1 MKKILAFEAYVTISI
16 INQFFERDDFLTAKI
31 RNLPAGWHKAF
42 YTLWLGC
49 FITGMGYSMTMP
61 FISLFI
67 SDLGN
72 YSKLQINLY
81 SGLAFAMTFIAQAI
95 VSPYWG
101 NLADRKGRKLMCMRA
116 SGVMALTITLTGF
129 APNAIYIVIMRFIQG
144 AFSGYINNAT
154 ALMASETPYERSG
167 WVMSQMMTAGT
178 AGNLV
183 GPLLGGAL
191 SSFFGN
197 MFGGAWGYRIPFFI
211 TGVLMFIVFLG
222 TTFLVHEDFTPIS
235 REKMKPMGEI
245 MRSLP
250 SVKLIIVMF
259 ITTMLVQ
266 SSTMS
271 IDPIVSLYVKSMMP
285 HGSNVAFVA
294 GVVAATPGLGTLIAA
309 SRIGHKMD
317 EIGPLRVLRTG
328 LVVGLVLFIPMAL
341 TNNPWVLA
349 VLRFFLGIASAGM
362 LPAAQTVLTLN
373 TPQESFGRIFSYNQ
387 SFQAVGAVLGSL
399 LGSTISGFSNYATV
413 FWVTGFTLLL
423 NFILVLIFAWGISY
437 RDR

>member
-1 MKKILAFEAYVTISI
+1 MT
-16 INQFFERDDFLTAKI
+16 TAKSSAF
-31 RNLPAGWHKAF
+31 PAGWHKAF

-61 FISLFI
+61 FVSLFI

-101 NLADRKGRKLMCMRA
+101 SLADRKGRKLMCMRA

-129 APNAIYIVIMRFIQG
+129 APNALYIVVMRFIQG
-144 AFSGYINNAT
+144 SFSGYINNAT
-154 ALMASETPYERSG
+154 ALMASETPHQKSG

-197 MFGGAWGYRIPFFI
+197 LLGGAWGYRIPFFI

-245 MRSLP
+245 MKSLP

-259 ITTMLVQ
+259 I
-266 SSTMS
+266 STMS

-285 HGSNVAFVA
+285 NGKNVALVA

-309 SRIGHKMD
+309 SKIGHKMD
-317 EIGPLRVLRTG
+317 EVGPLRVLRIG
-328 LVVGLVLFIPMAL
+328 LIVGFILFIPMAL

-349 VLRFFLGIASAGM
+349 GLRFLLGIASAGM

-373 TPQESFGRIFSYNQ
+373 SLCESFGRIFSYNQ

-399 LGSTISGFSNYATV
+399 MGSMISGLSNYATV

>member
-1 MKKILAFEAYVTISI
+1 MKEQENEKF
-16 INQFFERDDFLTAKI
+16 
-31 RNLPAGWHKAF
+31 PAGWHKAF

-61 FISLFI
+61 FIALFI
-67 SDLGN
+67 ADLGN

-129 APNAIYIVIMRFIQG
+129 APNAIYIIVMRFIQG
-144 AFSGYINNAT
+144 SFSGYINNAT
-154 ALMASETPYERSG
+154 ALMAGETPHRRSG

-197 MFGGAWGYRIPFFI
+197 IFGGAWGYRIPFFI
-211 TGVLMFIVFLG
+211 TGFLMLLVFFA
-222 TTFLVHEDFTPIS
+222 TTFLVHENFTPIS
-235 REKMKPMGEI
+235 REKMKPMKEI
-245 MRSLP
+245 MAGLP
-250 SVKLIIVMF
+250 SVKLIILMF

-266 SSTMS
+266 SSSMS

-285 HGSNVAFVA
+285 NSDNVAFVA

-309 SRIGHKMD
+309 SKIGHKMD
-317 EIGPLRVLRTG
+317 EVGPLRVLRIG
-328 LVVGLVLFIPMAL
+328 LVVGFILFIPMAL
-341 TNNPWVLA
+341 THNPWVLA
-349 VLRFFLGIASAGM
+349 VLRFFLGIASAAM

-373 TPQESFGRIFSYNQ
+373 TPAESFGRIFSYNQ
-387 SFQAVGAVLGSL
+387 SFQAVGSVLGAL
-399 LGSTISGFSNYATV
+399 MGSTISGLSSYAAV
-413 FWVTGFTLLL
+413 FWITGFTLFI
-423 NFILVLIFAWGISY
+423 NFILVIIFAWGISY
-437 RDR
+437 RRK

>member
-1 MKKILAFEAYVTISI
+1 MNSEK
-16 INQFFERDDFLTAKI
+16 
-31 RNLPAGWHKAF
+31 LPADRHKAL

-101 NLADRKGRKLMCMRA
+101 SLADRKGRKLMCMRA
-116 SGVMALTITLTGF
+116 SGVMALTITLTGL
-129 APNAIYIVIMRFIQG
+129 APNAIYIVVMRFIQG
-144 AFSGYINNAT
+144 SFSGYINNAT
-154 ALMASETPYERSG
+154 ALMAGETPHKRSG

-183 GPLLGGAL
+183 GPLLGGTL

-197 MFGGAWGYRIPFFI
+197 WLGGAWGYRIPFFI
-211 TGVLMFIVFLG
+211 TGVLMFLVFLG
-222 TTFLVHEDFTPIS
+222 TSFLVHEDFTPVS
-235 REKMKPMGEI
+235 REKMKPMNEI
-245 MRSLP
+245 MKSLP
-250 SVKLIIVMF
+250 SIKLIVVMF

-271 IDPIVSLYVKSMMP
+271 IDPIVSLYVKSMM
-285 HGSNVAFVA
+285 HGGDVAFVA

-309 SRIGHKMD
+309 SKIGHKMD
-317 EIGPLRVLRTG
+317 EIGPLRVLR
-328 LVVGLVLFIPMAL
+328 VGLIIGAVLFIPMAL
-341 TNNPWVLA
+341 TNSPWVLA
-349 VLRFFLGIASAGM
+349 VLRFFLGIASAAM

-373 TPQESFGRIFSYNQ
+373 TPPECFGRIFSYNQ
-387 SFQAVGAVLGSL
+387 SFQAVGAVLGSMM
-399 LGSTISGFSNYATV
+399 GSTISGLSNYATV

-423 NFILVLIFAWGISY
+423 NFLLVLIFAWGISY
-437 RDR
+437 RNK

>member
-1 MKKILAFEAYVTISI
+1 M
-16 INQFFERDDFLTAKI
+16 NFLQK
-31 RNLPAGWHKAF
+31 NNSEQLPKGWHKAF

-49 FITGMGYSMTMP
+49 FITGMGFSMTMP

-67 SDLGN
+67 TDLGH

-116 SGVMALTITLTGF
+116 SGVMALTITLTGL
-129 APNAIYIVIMRFIQG
+129 APNALYIIIMRFIQG
-144 AFSGYINNAT
+144 SFSGYINNAT
-154 ALMASETPYERSG
+154 ALMAGETPHRRSG

-197 MFGGAWGYRIPFFI
+197 WLGSIWGYRIPFFI
-211 TGVLMFIVFLG
+211 TGVLMLLVFLG

-235 REKMKPMGEI
+235 REKMKPMNEI
-245 MRSLP
+245 MKSLP
-250 SVKLIIVMF
+250 SLKLIIVMF
-259 ITTMLVQ
+259 VTTMLVQ

-285 HGSNVAFVA
+285 KGSDVAFVA

-309 SRIGHKMD
+309 SKIGHKMD
-317 EIGPLRVLRTG
+317 EIGPLRVLR
-328 LVVGLVLFIPMAL
+328 VGLIIGAILFVPMAI

-349 VLRFFLGIASAGM
+349 VLRFFLGIASAAM

-373 TPQESFGRIFSYNQ
+373 TPPESFGRIFSYNQ
-387 SFQAVGAVLGSL
+387 SFQAVGAVLGSM
-399 LGSTISGFSNYATV
+399 LGSTISGLSNYATV
-413 FWVTGFTLLL
+413 FWVTGCTLLL
-423 NFILVLIFAWGISY
+423 NFILVIIFAWGISY
-437 RDR
+437 RNR

>member
-1 MKKILAFEAYVTISI
+1 MAARHSSY
-16 INQFFERDDFLTAKI
+16 Q
-31 RNLPAGWHKAF
+31 LPVGWHKAF

-61 FISLFI
+61 FVSLFI

-72 YSKLQINLY
+72 YSKLQVNLY

-101 NLADRKGRKLMCMRA
+101 SLADRKGRKLMCMRA

-129 APNAIYIVIMRFIQG
+129 APNALYIVVMRFIQG

-154 ALMASETPYERSG
+154 ALIAGETPRQRSG

-197 MFGGAWGYRIPFFI
+197 LLGGAWGYRIPFFI
-211 TGVLMFIVFLG
+211 TGFLMFLVFLG
-222 TTFLVHEDFTPIS
+222 TTFLVHENFTPIS
-235 REKMKPMGEI
+235 RAKMKPMKEI
-245 MRSLP
+245 MENLP
-250 SVKLIIVMF
+250 DLKLIIVMF
-259 ITTMLVQ
+259 ITTMLVT

-271 IDPIVSLYVKSMMP
+271 IDPIVSLYVRSMMP
-285 HGSNVAFVA
+285 NSKSVAFVA

-309 SRIGHKMD
+309 SRIGHTMD
-317 EIGPLRVLRTG
+317 HIGPLKVLRMG
-328 LVVGLVLFIPMAL
+328 LIVGAVLFVPMAI

-349 VLRFFLGIASAGM
+349 VLRFILGIASAAM
-362 LPAAQTVLTLN
+362 LPAAQTVLTLD
-373 TPQESFGRIFSYNQ
+373 TPSESFGRIFSYNQ

-399 LGSTISGFSNYATV
+399 LGSTISGLSDYATV
-413 FWVTGFTLLL
+413 FWVTGLTLLI
-423 NFILVLIFAWGISY
+423 NFILVLIFAWGKSY
-437 RDR
+437 QK